1 MTKHTHTPADPSIVH
16 GSGGDPD
23 TATCAG
29 CGKTIA
35 ARFGEPWRL
44 AKTATPTTTDPAAFK
59 CEHGRFII
67 CPDCAKTER
76 ILSIEASHDRI
87 NDAIEGLARAE
98 RELAHAVFAARNN
111 GCTWQRIG
119 DDLGVSRSA
128 AHQRFGSTFD
138 TPED

>member
-16 GSGGDPD
+16 GTGGDPD

-44 AKTATPTTTDPAAFK
+44 TKTARAVVLVQKHYNAGSAEYEQIAID
-59 CEHGRFII
+59 RV
-67 CPDCAKTER
+67 
-76 ILSIEASHDRI
+76 LSIEASHDQI
-87 NDAIEGLARAE
+87 NDAIESLARAE

-111 GCTWQRIG
+111 GCTWQSIG
-119 DDLGVSRSA
+119 NDLGVSRSA